1 MAPPQ
6 RLACLWVPLFPLAAR
21 LRSEPELKGEA
32 LAVLTGEGQTA
43 RIVAATRL
51 ARQAGVRPGMTLSQA
66 RALIPKLVARGRD
79 AACEVSAQEA
89 LLEVAERFSP
99 RLEDGGAGLA
109 YLDTGGLERH
119 FSQASSGEP
128 ATRPPEPPELLLA
141 RALIL
146 SAEDDGLPLRVG
158 IAGSKLAARVAAG
171 LRAEPTVIP
180 AGEEAAFLAPLPL
193 ERLSPG
199 LRLAHTLE
207 RWGIHTAG
215 QLANLSEAQ
224 ISSRLGGE
232 GQALHAIARGLD
244 PQPLMPRQPP
254 VDFREGS
261 ALEWPLVA
269 LEPFLFIARSALER
283 LSRRLAGCG
292 LACKQLELRLELEP
306 DGHHERSI
314 ELPTATRDVKTLLTL
329 VRLELEARV
338 PGAPVTGFVFIAHPD
353 RPRAA
358 QLSLFG
364 PAELSP
370 DALATTLARLFA
382 LLGPERVGSPR
393 PRDDHRPETFQL
405 VEFRPPPPPTTPAGT
420 PMPAAA
426 HGLLTVRALRPAV
439 ELEVMTATKPATG
452 APTQGG
458 RTGNGRTG
466 SGRTGNGHP
475 GSNLDDLQ
483 LLSLRTSH
491 QDEATRRPRIEGRIR
506 VASGPW
512 SLEEAWW
519 DEAGAAQRDYWD
531 IELSGGGLY
540 RIYRDRSSGDWFA
553 DGVYD

>member
-79 AACEVSAQEA
+79 PACEVSAQEA

-99 RLEDGGAGLA
+99 RLEDASDGLA
-109 YLDTGGLERH
+109 YLDTSGLERH
-119 FSQASSGEP
+119 FSQPSSGEP
-128 ATRPPEPPELLLA
+128 STRPAEPPELLLA
-141 RALIL
+141 RALIV
-146 SAEDDGLPLRVG
+146 SAEADGLPLRVG
-158 IAGSKLAARVAAG
+158 IAGSKLAARVAAS
-171 LRAEPTVIP
+171 LRAEPTVIS

-215 QLANLSEAQ
+215 QLANLPEAQ

-232 GQALHAIARGLD
+232 GQALHAVARGLD
-244 PQPLMPRQPP
+244 PQPLIPRQPP
-254 VDFREGS
+254 IDFREGS

-292 LACKQLELRLELEP
+292 LACKQLELRLDLEP

-353 RPRAA
+353 QPRAA

-364 PAELSP
+364 PTELSP

-393 PRDDHRPETFQL
+393 PRDNHRPETFQL
-405 VEFRPPPPPTTPAGT
+405 VEFRPPPPPNTSIDDHAPA
-420 PMPAAA
+420 PARS

-439 ELEVMTATKPATG
+439 ELEVMTAAKQPAGDIT
-452 APTQGG
+452 
-458 RTGNGRTG
+458 TG
-466 SGRTGNGHP
+466 SH
-475 GSNLDDLQ
+475 LDDLQ
-483 LLSLRTSH
+483 LLSLRTVT
-491 QDEATRRPRIEGRIR
+491 QDEAARRPRIEGRIR

-540 RIYRDRSSGDWFA
+540 RIYRDRISGDWFA
-553 DGVYD
+553 DGIYD